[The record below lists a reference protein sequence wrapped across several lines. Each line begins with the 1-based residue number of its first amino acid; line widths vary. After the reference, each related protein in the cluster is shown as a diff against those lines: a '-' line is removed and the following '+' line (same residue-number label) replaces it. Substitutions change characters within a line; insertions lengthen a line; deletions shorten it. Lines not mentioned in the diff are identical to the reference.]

1 MKKNVFLLLTVLCF
15 WYSPATANGLGP
27 VSWISEQLLI
37 GLRHNLTR
45 PLHRTEP
52 VLATSFV
59 PLSNFDQGS
68 PLGIMLGKY
77 VAVGLTRYGY
87 KVTEI
92 CLDRSSI
99 LIKPQT
105 GEYILT
111 RHIDSLENAPQGKV
125 MLIGTY
131 SLTPDNHLYVTARL
145 VNSVDGTVL
154 SSTLVTAR
162 VTDALRQMCDQRL
175 AVRPQQKGKLSSG
188 MASELETDANP
199 AAKGPYASGEIFLS
213 LNVSADVRK
222 VQGRLKDLGLYS
234 SKVDG
239 VWGKKSQHALKLF
252 KSVSQLPN
260 PDTWNIETQKKLFYH

>member
-1 MKKNVFLLLTVLCF
+1 MKKIVFLLLTVICF
-15 WYSPATANGLGP
+15 WHTPATAEGLGP
-27 VSWISEQLLI
+27 VSWITEQLLV

-52 VLATSFV
+52 ILTTSFV

-77 VAVGLTRYGY
+77 VGVGLTRYGY

-92 CLDRSSI
+92 CLDRSSM
-99 LIKPQT
+99 LIKPQI
-105 GEYILT
+105 GEYIQT
-111 RHIDSLENAPQGKV
+111 RHVDSLENSPQGKV
-125 MLIGTY
+125 MLTGTY
-131 SLTPDNHLYVTARL
+131 SLTPDNHLYVTASL
-145 VNSVDGTVL
+145 INSVDGTVL

-162 VTDALRQMCDQRL
+162 TTDAIRQLCNQHL
-175 AVRPQQKGKLSSG
+175 EVRPQQKVEP
-188 MASELETDANP
+188 ADTETEAAAQHP
-199 AAKGPYASGEIFLS
+199 AKGPYASGDIFLS
-213 LNVSADVRK
+213 LNVPADVRR
-222 VQGRLKDLGLYS
+222 VQGRLKDLGLYR

-239 VWGKKSQHALKLF
+239 VWGKKSQYALKLF